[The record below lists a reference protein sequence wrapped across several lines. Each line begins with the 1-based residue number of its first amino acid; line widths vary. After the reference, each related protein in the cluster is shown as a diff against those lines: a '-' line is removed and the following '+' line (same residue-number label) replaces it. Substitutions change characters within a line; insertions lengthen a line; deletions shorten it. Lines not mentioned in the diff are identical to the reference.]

1 MGTEQAG
8 GRVEALCSLSMP
20 ASSGSILGV
29 AEEAL
34 LLAEAADG
42 SKHSHR
48 GELGQTRSEKG
59 LLMFLE

>member
-1 MGTEQAG
+1 M
-8 GRVEALCSLSMP
+8 EALCSLSMP